1 MFRNGPST
9 SDVTISMGLGSS
21 IFTEQE
27 LDDYQELTFL
37 TKKEIHHVYKRFREI
52 RSHDPKFSKHD
63 KLSKEDIFKLP
74 EFAVNPFKERI
85 VKVFSS
91 STSGDDSMTFEDFL
105 DMMSVFSDNAP
116 VSIKIEYAFR
126 IYDFDEDGFIGTDDI
141 IKVIKGLLGEN
152 CATMLNELKEKQRK
166 GKQNT
171 QVEKESQQQLHE
183 VLKQV
188 ADSIIDDADLDND
201 GQLSLAEFD
210 HVMGKTPE
218 FAKSFRIR
226 L

>member
-1 MFRNGPST
+1 MDGT
-9 SDVTISMGLGSS
+9 SDVKVTTRMGLGSS
-21 IFTEQE
+21 VFTEQE
-27 LDDYQELTFL
+27 LDDYQELTFF
-37 TKKEIHHVYKRFREI
+37 TKKEIHHVYKRFRET
-52 RSHDPKFSKHD
+52 RSYDPNFSKHD
-63 KLSKEDIFKLP
+63 RLSKEDIFKLP

-116 VSIKIEYAFR
+116 LSIKIEYAFR
-126 IYDFDEDGFIGTDDI
+126 IYDFDDDGFIGTDDI
-141 IKVIKGLLGEN
+141 VEVIKGLLGEN

-171 QVEKESQQQLHE
+171 PVENESQQQLHRL
-183 VLKQV
+183 LKQV
-188 ADSIIDDADLDND
+188 ADSIIDDADLDDD
-201 GQLSLAEFD
+201 GQLSLAEFE